1 MLARRREA
9 EISIDL
15 MKETFRRNVEDE
27 ENKKGLIITKSIY
40 GRWLD
45 LSHRDLGDA
54 ITDVTIPL
62 QCLVRDSM
70 LILQEASKVG
80 VLQNRFQKIKFL
92 NKFFLVSSQCQ
103 LPGFYDPCMGEDKS
117 LYVQYSFHGV
127 PHEVTIQDTDP
138 LRIPK
143 QCNSSQS
150 SYFTNLHAN

>member
-15 MKETFRRNVEDE
+15 MKETYRRNVEDE
-27 ENKKGLIITKSIY
+27 ENRKGLIITKSIY

-62 QCLVRDSM
+62 QCLVRDSK

-80 VLQNRFQKIKFL
+80 ILQDLFQERV
-92 NKFFLVSSQCQ
+92 FFSTSCL
-103 LPGFYDPCMGEDKS
+103 
-117 LYVQYSFHGV
+117 
-127 PHEVTIQDTDP
+127 
-138 LRIPK
+138 
-143 QCNSSQS
+143 
-150 SYFTNLHAN
+150 SYFSASFQVSMILAWEKTSPYMYSIRSMEFHMK

>member
-9 EISIDL
+9 EVAIDL
-15 MKETFRRNVEDE
+15 MKETYRRIVDDE
-27 ENKKGLIITKSIY
+27 ENRKGLIVTKSIY

-45 LSHRDLGDA
+45 LNQRDLGDA

-62 QCLVRDSM
+62 QCLVKDSK
-70 LILQEASKVG
+70 LILHEGSK
-80 VLQNRFQKIKFL
+80 
-92 NKFFLVSSQCQ
+92 SQ

-127 PHEVTIQDTDP
+127 AHEVTIQDADP

-143 QCNSSQS
+143 QCKRPKQFVLVLS
-150 SYFTNLHAN
+150 

>member
-62 QCLVRDSM
+62 QCLVRDSK

-80 VLQNRFQKIKFL
+80 VLQNRFQKTKFL
-92 NKFFLVSSQCQ
+92 NKFFFC
-103 LPGFYDPCMGEDKS
+103 FIT
-117 LYVQYSFHGV
+117 V
-127 PHEVTIQDTDP
+127 PASRF
-138 LRIPK
+138 L
-143 QCNSSQS
+143 
-150 SYFTNLHAN
+150 

>member
-15 MKETFRRNVEDE
+15 MKETYRRNVEDE
-27 ENKKGLIITKSIY
+27 ENRKGLIITKSIY

-62 QCLVRDSM
+62 QCLVRDSK

-80 VLQNRFQKIKFL
+80 ILQDLFQERV
-92 NKFFLVSSQCQ
+92 FFSTNCL
-103 LPGFYDPCMGEDKS
+103 
-117 LYVQYSFHGV
+117 
-127 PHEVTIQDTDP
+127 
-138 LRIPK
+138 
-143 QCNSSQS
+143 
-150 SYFTNLHAN
+150 SYFSASFQVSMILAWEKTSPYMYSIRSMEFHMK

>member
-1 MLARRREA
+1 MHHSQMLARRREA
-9 EISIDL
+9 EIAIDL
-15 MKETFRRNVEDE
+15 MKETYRRIVEDE
-27 ENKKGLIITKSIY
+27 ENRKGLIITKSIY

-62 QCLVRDSM
+62 QCLVRDSK
-70 LILQEASKVG
+70 LILHEASK
-80 VLQNRFQKIKFL
+80 
-92 NKFFLVSSQCQ
+92 SQ

-127 PHEVTIQDTDP
+127 AHEVTIQDSDS

-143 QCNSSQS
+143 QSHRKQ
-150 SYFTNLHAN
+150 L

>member
-1 MLARRREA
+1 MIFLLFFTIVTNLLPYRMLARRREA

-62 QCLVRDSM
+62 QCLVRDSK

-80 VLQNRFQKIKFL
+80 VLQNRFQKTKFL
-92 NKFFLVSSQCQ
+92 NKFFFC
-103 LPGFYDPCMGEDKS
+103 FIT
-117 LYVQYSFHGV
+117 V
-127 PHEVTIQDTDP
+127 PASRF
-138 LRIPK
+138 L
-143 QCNSSQS
+143 
-150 SYFTNLHAN
+150 

>member
-15 MKETFRRNVEDE
+15 MKETYRRNVEDE

-62 QCLVRDSM
+62 QCLVRDSK

-92 NKFFLVSSQCQ
+92 NKFFLFHHSASFQVSMIHAWEKTS
-103 LPGFYDPCMGEDKS
+103 PYM
-117 LYVQYSFHGV
+117 YSIPSMEFHM
-127 PHEVTIQDTDP
+127 
-138 LRIPK
+138 K
-143 QCNSSQS
+143 
-150 SYFTNLHAN
+150 